1 MAISSG
7 ADYLESLRDGRE
19 VWLGGA
25 RVADVPTHP
34 AFRGCV
40 NTVAELYDMQRDPAY
55 ADLLTFDAGDGRAI
69 PNRTARRAVR
79 RTWWRCGG

>member
-1 MAISSG
+1 MMAITSG
-7 ADYLESLRDGRE
+7 ADYIESLRDGRE

-40 NTVAELYDMQRDPAY
+40 NTVGEL
-55 ADLLTFDAGDGRAI
+55 
-69 PNRTARRAVR
+69 
-79 RTWWRCGG
+79 